1 MNGRLAE
8 MKRLPILL
16 LLACSIASARPLR
29 VVLDPG
35 HGGTQDGAVG
45 PDGLVEK
52 TLSLQICQ
60 RLKAVLVRRLHARVT
75 LTRTRDA
82 LVHLSD
88 RVAFANHLR
97 PDVFISIHA
106 NSMPTRKLRAATRGV
121 ETFFLSASAS
131 DAEAGTL
138 ADRENAEGGHSH
150 APSGQS
156 TLAFILADLQRT
168 ETHGESSR
176 LAYAVQKA
184 LVKATGAEDRGVQQA
199 PFYVLTGV
207 EAPAIL
213 VEVGFISN
221 PAEAKRLV
229 DPAYQDRIAEAIVDG
244 LGRFSSEM
252 LARDAEAARPS
263 P

>member
-1 MNGRLAE
+1 
-8 MKRLPILL
+8 MKRLAFVL
-16 LLACSIASARPLR
+16 LLACCTAFARPLR

-35 HGGTQDGAVG
+35 HGGSQEGAVG
-45 PDGLVEK
+45 PGGLREK
-52 TLSLQICQ
+52 NLSLEICQ
-60 RLKAVLVRRLHARVT
+60 RLKAVLVQRLHAKVT
-75 LTRTRDA
+75 LTRTHDS

-88 RVAFANHLR
+88 RVSFANRLR

-106 NSMPTRKLRAATRGV
+106 NSMPTRRLRAATQGV

-131 DAEAGTL
+131 DAEAGTI
-138 ADRENAEGGHSH
+138 ADRENAEGPRAR

-156 TLAFILADLQRT
+156 TLAFILADLERT

-184 LVKATGAEDRGVQQA
+184 LVKSTHAEDRGVQQA

-207 EAPAIL
+207 DAPAIL

-229 DPAYQDRIAEAIVDG
+229 DPAYQQSIAEAIAGG
-244 LGRFSSEM
+244 LSHFSSEM
-252 LARDAEAARPS
+252 LAREGSPVAAPS